1 MRPLALPRTL
11 LLPAIPVTL
20 KSTADPD
27 VPASPTPPPN

>member
-1 MRPLALPRTL
+1 MRPLPHLCTR